1 MRISGMIFICGFR
14 FQHPCVSRRKL
25 VRVRSHFQRGGTM
38 SRALSVISVLA
49 MLSGGCVYSRIASA
63 RLAAPQSAAE
73 PASITET
80 HLRRECAVTQSIRD
94 QPPKDPN
101 ADPFPFGP
109 WYINADRTIWA
120 GWDAASCVSGQ
131 KGNKVLWIRPQG
143 TQLRVTGPP
152 SRRGRATSQGHHSV
166 LLSHR
171 ISSQWSLLSHS
182 RLLGGYRE
190 SWQQ

>member
-1 MRISGMIFICGFR
+1 
-14 FQHPCVSRRKL
+14 
-25 VRVRSHFQRGGTM
+25 M

-49 MLSGGCVYSRIASA
+49 MLSGGCGYSRIASA

-101 ADPFPFGP
+101 ADPFPLGP

-143 TQLRVTGPP
+143 TQLRVTGRRLDADAPP
-152 SRRGRATSQGHHSV
+152 LKVTIPCCYPTGFQASGLFFPTPGCWEVTAKAG
-166 LLSHR
+166 
-171 ISSQWSLLSHS
+171 SSELKFVTKVK
-182 RLLGGYRE
+182 
-190 SWQQ
+190 